1 MPQEKL
7 EKLIHSCGFYK
18 NKAKNIIAMS
28 QKLLSDYNGQVPNNF
43 EALCS
48 LPGVGRKTANVVL
61 IVAFNTPAMP
71 VDTHIF
77 RVSNRLGFANTN
89 NVDECEEQLKK
100 EFGYIKSEWG
110 KLHHLIL
117 LHGRYVCK
125 AINPDCENCYLTKYC
140 KHYNEN
146 KK

>member
-1 MPQEKL
+1 MDNDFLLLLQAKL
-7 EKLIHSCGFYK
+7 E
-18 NKAKNIIAMS
+18 
-28 QKLLSDYNGQVPNNF
+28 
-43 EALCS
+43 EAS
-48 LPGVGRKTANVVL
+48 LKGIKGNL
-61 IVAFNTPAMP
+61 
-71 VDTHIF
+71 
-77 RVSNRLGFANTN
+77 
-89 NVDECEEQLKK
+89 EQLKK